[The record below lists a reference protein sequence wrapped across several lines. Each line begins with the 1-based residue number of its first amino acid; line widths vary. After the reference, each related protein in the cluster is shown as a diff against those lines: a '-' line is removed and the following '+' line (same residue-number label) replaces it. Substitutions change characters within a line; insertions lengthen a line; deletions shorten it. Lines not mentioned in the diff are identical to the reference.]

1 MSLIDTLKQMSAA
14 EDFFDFLGVDHDP
27 AVLDVARLHIMRRM
41 GEYLRRQDLDGM
53 SDDELF
59 LRAKADLEKAYG
71 DFAASSPLDQR
82 VFKVLKDAV
91 RPRKRTLVPL
101 SSLALRKA

>member
-27 AVLDVARLHIMRRM
+27 AVLNVARLHILRRM
-41 GEYLRRQDLDGM
+41 GEYLRRDDLGGL
-53 SDDELF
+53 SDDDLF

-71 DFAASSPLDQR
+71 DFTASSPLDQR

-91 RPRKRTLVPL
+91 RPRKRNLVPL